1 MLCEGLGSIEPSLL
15 HRSKD
20 KKLLLST
27 KVAIQRSLSM
37 QWVVATAAFLASAVE
52 FVEAFTI
59 VLVVGVTVNWRS
71 ALLGA
76 LAAAATLALLV
87 ATLGTAL
94 VQWVPLDVLRTVI
107 GTVLLLFG
115 LKWLKNAIMR
125 YAGLKARHD
134 EQAIYEETRA
144 ELRARGEVEASSSH
158 FDLFGFLLSYKSVL
172 LEGLEVAFIV
182 ITFGVSAATSTV
194 SRSSGIASASLGALL
209 AGILVILVGALARV
223 PLSNVPENT
232 LKFVVGIML
241 TTFGTFWTGEGFGVE
256 WPLADAFLLILSAI
270 YLGAA
275 FSLIVWLKRVKKQ
288 QRAMQI
294 ENQSAPTIAP
304 TKEVIP

>member
-1 MLCEGLGSIEPSLL
+1 
-15 HRSKD
+15 
-20 KKLLLST
+20 
-27 KVAIQRSLSM
+27 M
-37 QWVVATAAFLASAVE
+37 QWVVATAAFFASAVE

-87 ATLGTAL
+87 ATLGVAI
-94 VQWVPLDVLRTVI
+94 VQWVPIDALRVVI
-107 GTVLLLFG
+107 GILLLLFG
-115 LKWLKNAIMR
+115 LKWLKNAILR
-125 YAGLKARHD
+125 YSGLKARHD
-134 EQAIYEETRA
+134 EEAIYEQNRA
-144 ELRARGEVEASSSH
+144 ELRARGAIDASSSR

-182 ITFGVSAATSTV
+182 ITFGVSAATSTI
-194 SRSSGIASASLGALL
+194 SRSSGIASAALGALV
-209 AGILVILVGALARV
+209 AGLLVILVGAFSRV
-223 PLSNVPENT
+223 PLSKVPENS

-241 TTFGTFWTGEGFGVE
+241 TTFGTFWTGEGFGVG
-256 WPLADAFLLILSAI
+256 WPLSDAFLLILAAI

-288 QRAMQI
+288 QRALEI
-294 ENQSAPTIAP
+294 ENQSAPTTEP
-304 TKEVIP
+304 KKEVVP

>member
-1 MLCEGLGSIEPSLL
+1 
-15 HRSKD
+15 
-20 KKLLLST
+20 
-27 KVAIQRSLSM
+27 M
-37 QWVVATAAFLASAVE
+37 QWVVATASFLASAVE

-94 VQWVPLDVLRTVI
+94 VQWVPIDALRIVI
-107 GTVLLLFG
+107 GTLLLLFG

-144 ELRARGEVEASSSH
+144 ELRARGEVEASSPR

-182 ITFGVSAATSTV
+182 ITFGLSAASSTV
-194 SRSSGIASASLGALL
+194 SRSNGIASAALGALA
-209 AGILVILVGALARV
+209 AGLLVILVGAFVRV
-223 PLSNVPENT
+223 PLARVPENT
-232 LKFVVGIML
+232 LKFIVGIML
-241 TTFGTFWTGEGFGVE
+241 TTFGTFWLAEGFNYQ
-256 WPLADAFLLILSAI
+256 WPLSDAFLLILVAI
-270 YLGAA
+270 YLGAS
-275 FSLIVWLKRVKKQ
+275 FLLIAWLKQVKKEEPAQ
-288 QRAMQI
+288 AMK
-294 ENQSAPTIAP
+294 NQPAPT
-304 TKEVIP
+304 TVQSKEVTR

>member
-1 MLCEGLGSIEPSLL
+1 
-15 HRSKD
+15 
-20 KKLLLST
+20 
-27 KVAIQRSLSM
+27 M

-94 VQWVPLDVLRTVI
+94 VQWVPLDVLRMVI
-107 GTVLLLFG
+107 GTLLLLFG

-144 ELRARGEVEASSSH
+144 ELRARGEVDASSSR

-182 ITFGVSAATSTV
+182 ITFGLSAASSTV
-194 SRSSGIASASLGALL
+194 SRSSGIASAALGALA
-209 AGILVILVGALARV
+209 AGLLVILVGALVRV
-223 PLSNVPENT
+223 PLANVPENT

-241 TTFGTFWTGEGFGVE
+241 TTFGTFWLGEGFGVE
-256 WPLADAFLLILSAI
+256 WPLSDAFLLILIAI
-270 YLGAA
+270 YLGAS
-275 FSLIVWLKRVKKQ
+275 FLLTVWLKQAKKQ
-288 QRAMQI
+288 QRAQAI
-294 ENQSAPTIAP
+294 ENQPAPATAP
-304 TKEVIP
+304 SKEVTQ

>member
-1 MLCEGLGSIEPSLL
+1 
-15 HRSKD
+15 
-20 KKLLLST
+20 
-27 KVAIQRSLSM
+27 M

-94 VQWVPLDVLRTVI
+94 VQWVPIDVLRTVI
-107 GTVLLLFG
+107 GTLLLLFG
-115 LKWLKNAIMR
+115 LKWLKNAILR

-134 EQAIYEETRA
+134 EEAIYEETRA
-144 ELRARGEVEASSSH
+144 QLRARGAVDASASR

-182 ITFGVSAATSTV
+182 ITFGLSAATSTV
-194 SRSSGIASASLGALL
+194 SRSSGIASAALGALA
-209 AGILVILVGALARV
+209 AGLLVILVGVLVRV
-223 PLSNVPENT
+223 PLAKVPENT

-256 WPLADAFLLILSAI
+256 WPLSDAFLLILAAI
-270 YLGAA
+270 YLVAA
-275 FSLIVWLKRVKKQ
+275 FLLIVWLKRVKEH
-288 QRAMQI
+288 QRAQVI
-294 ENQSAPTIAP
+294 ENQSAPT
-304 TKEVIP
+304 TVQRQEVNP

>member
-1 MLCEGLGSIEPSLL
+1 
-15 HRSKD
+15 
-20 KKLLLST
+20 
-27 KVAIQRSLSM
+27 M
-37 QWVVATAAFLASAVE
+37 QWVVAIAAFLASAVE

-107 GTVLLLFG
+107 GTLLLLFG

-144 ELRARGEVEASSSH
+144 ELRARGEIEASSPR

-172 LEGLEVAFIV
+172 LERLEVAFIE
-182 ITFGVSAATSTV
+182 ITFGLSAASSTV
-194 SRSSGIASASLGALL
+194 SRSSGITSAALGALA
-209 AGILVILVGALARV
+209 AGLLVILVGAIVRV
-223 PLSNVPENT
+223 PLAQVPENT

-241 TTFGTFWTGEGFGVE
+241 TTFGTFWLGEGFGVE
-256 WPLADAFLLILSAI
+256 WPLSDAFLLILLAI
-270 YLGAA
+270 YLGAS
-275 FSLIVWLKRVKKQ
+275 FLLTIWLKRVREQ
-288 QRAMQI
+288 QGAQVMEHQPA
-294 ENQSAPTIAP
+294 QTPAPSE
-304 TKEVIP
+304 EVTQ

>member
-1 MLCEGLGSIEPSLL
+1 
-15 HRSKD
+15 
-20 KKLLLST
+20 
-27 KVAIQRSLSM
+27 M
-37 QWVVATAAFLASAVE
+37 QWVVATSAFFASTVE

-87 ATLGTAL
+87 ATLGVAI
-94 VQWVPLDVLRTVI
+94 VQWVPLDALRLVI
-107 GTVLLLFG
+107 GVLLLLFG

-125 YAGLKARHD
+125 YAGLKALHD

-144 ELRARGEVEASSSH
+144 ELRARGEVDTSKSG
-158 FDLFGFLLSYKSVL
+158 FDLFGFLLSFKSVL

-194 SRSSGIASASLGALL
+194 SRSSGIASASLGALV
-209 AGILVILVGALARV
+209 AGLLIILVGAFVRV

-241 TTFGTFWTGEGFGVE
+241 TTFGTFWLAEGFGVE
-256 WPLADAFLLILSAI
+256 WPFSDVFLLILAAI
-270 YLGAA
+270 YLGTA
-275 FSLIVWLKRVKKQ
+275 FLLVVWLKRVKKQ
-288 QRAMQI
+288 QRAQATDPQPA
-294 ENQSAPTIAP
+294 NSGAP
-304 TKEVIP
+304 KKEEVIP

>member
-1 MLCEGLGSIEPSLL
+1 
-15 HRSKD
+15 
-20 KKLLLST
+20 
-27 KVAIQRSLSM
+27 M
-37 QWVVATAAFLASAVE
+37 QWVVATASFLASAVE

-59 VLVVGVTVNWRS
+59 VLVVGVTVDWRS

-107 GTVLLLFG
+107 GTLLLLFG

-134 EQAIYEETRA
+134 EQAVYEETRA
-144 ELRARGEVEASSSH
+144 ELRARGEVEASSPR

-182 ITFGVSAATSTV
+182 ITFGLSAASSTV
-194 SRSSGIASASLGALL
+194 SRSSGLASAAFGVL
-209 AGILVILVGALARV
+209 AAGLLVILIGAIVRV
-223 PLSNVPENT
+223 PLAKVPENT

-241 TTFGTFWTGEGFGVE
+241 TTFGTFWLGEGFGVE
-256 WPLADAFLLILSAI
+256 WPLSDAFLLILIAI
-270 YLGAA
+270 YLGAS
-275 FSLIVWLKRVKKQ
+275 FLLTVWLKRVKKQ
-288 QRAMQI
+288 QQAQAI
-294 ENQSAPTIAP
+294 EKQAVPATEYS
-304 TKEVIP
+304 KGVSQ